1 MASLLNPASKF
12 IRRLPLRAILIIP
25 FVLQIFAVVGFVGY
39 LSFKNGQQAVNELA
53 SKLEQE
59 VANRT
64 EKETLAFLNT
74 PHIVN
79 QVLLSSI
86 YSGNLNIDDPPALEK
101 FFLKQI
107 KTHGIIPYLY
117 YANERGEFI
126 GVQKLDDGQFI
137 LKVKDQSTGK
147 NRNVYLLDEQGH
159 RTKLLRSAEFD
170 SNEYQLLKYAGGS
183 TTHKPGQAGW
193 TEISLSSSVLAL
205 EIKAGTP
212 VYSDTGKFQGVI
224 GVEIF
229 LPQISQFLRNLK
241 ISQSGQTFIVERSGE
256 IVGSST
262 SEQPYITKGSEQVR
276 LVATQSRNALTQAT
290 AKYLLKKFG
299 NLNKITSTEN
309 LVFEFNG
316 KRQLVRAQPFT
327 DGRGL
332 DWLTIVVIPESD
344 FMAQID
350 ASLRHTLWLC
360 FAALGVTTV
369 LGIYTSRW
377 ITRPILRLKEA
388 SQAIASGELGQRV
401 EVGGV
406 NELEVLGDSFNQMA
420 SQLRDLIEGLEERVE
435 SRTVEL
441 KAAKEEADSANQ
453 AKSEFLA
460 NMSHELRT
468 PLNGILGYAQILN
481 RSQALPNKERHG
493 VDIIYQCGSHLLTLI
508 NDILDLSKI
517 EARKLELSPK
527 AIHLPSFLQG
537 IVEICC
543 IRAEQKKIEFYYQP
557 DTDLPISIA
566 ADEKRLRQVLIN
578 LLSNGIKFTD
588 RGSVTFKVENIP
600 TENHQF
606 VRLKFLVADTGIGI
620 APDDINRLFQVFEQV
635 GDRQRR
641 AEGTGLGL
649 AISQKIA
656 QMIGTLIQVKSQVNV
671 GSDFFFDVEFPII
684 ADWVQ
689 QHTINAGKQIIS
701 YQGQRRKILI
711 VDDHWENRSVLV
723 NLLEPLGFEL
733 TEAQNGREGLEKARE
748 KLPDLI
754 ITDLA
759 MSVMDGFEMLK
770 QLRSSDDLKYLLAI
784 VSSAS
789 VADIDRQMSIAA
801 GGDDFLPKPV
811 QIDELFNLLTKHLN
825 LTWIYAEA
833 SSNTSKVEE
842 AASLIPPSI
851 EDLQHL
857 LELLQDGLFK
867 QIIEFAEQIE
877 QQSDR
882 YRPFVQQVLQLARQF
897 QEQKLEQFLR
907 QYLHEQN

>member
-1 MASLLNPASKF
+1 MTSLLNPASKF

-64 EKETLAFLNT
+64 EKETLAFVNT

-86 YSGNLNIDDPPALEK
+86 YSGNLNINDPPALEK
-101 FFLKQI
+101 FFFKQI

-137 LKVKDQSTGK
+137 LKVKDQSTSK
-147 NRNVYLLDEQGH
+147 NRNVYLLDEQGQ

-183 TTHKPGQAGW
+183 TTHKSGQAGW

-229 LPQISQFLRNLK
+229 LHQISQFLRNLK
-241 ISQSGQTFIVERSGE
+241 ISKSGQTFIVERSGE

-262 SEQPYITKGSEQVR
+262 SEQPYITKGSKQVR

-299 NLNKITSTEN
+299 NLNKITSTES

-316 KRQLVRAQPFT
+316 KRQLVRVQPFT

-350 ASLRHTLWLC
+350 AGLRHTLWLC
-360 FAALGVTTV
+360 FAALGITTV

-388 SQAIASGELGQRV
+388 SQAIASGELDQRV

-420 SQLRDLIEGLEERVE
+420 SQLRGLIEGLEERVE

-441 KAAKEEADSANQ
+441 KAAKEEADNANQ

-493 VDIIYQCGSHLLTLI
+493 VDIIHQCGSHLLTLI

-537 IVEICC
+537 IVEICR
-543 IRAEQKKIEFYYQP
+543 IRAEQKNIEFYYQP

-566 ADEKRLRQVLIN
+566 VDEKRLRQVLIN
-578 LLSNGIKFTD
+578 LVSNGIKFTD

-620 APDDINRLFQVFEQV
+620 APDDINRLFQVFQQV
-635 GDRQRR
+635 GDRQRQ

-656 QMIGTLIQVKSQVNV
+656 QMMGALIQVKSQLNT
-671 GSDFFFDVEFPII
+671 GSDFFFEGEFPIT

-689 QHTINAGKQIIS
+689 HNINAGKIIG
-701 YQGQRRKILI
+701 YQGQRREILI
-711 VDDHWENRSVLV
+711 VDDYWENRSVLV

-733 TEAQNGREGLEKARE
+733 REAQNGREGLEKARE

-759 MSVMDGFEMLK
+759 MPVMDGFEMLK

-789 VADIDRQMSIAA
+789 VAEIDKITSIAA

-811 QIDELFNLLTKHLN
+811 HIDELFNLLTKHLN
-825 LTWIYAEA
+825 LIWIYAEA
-833 SSNTSKVEE
+833 SSNTSIEE
-842 AASLIPPSI
+842 EPDLIPPSI
-851 EDLQHL
+851 EDLQQL

-877 QQSDR
+877 QRSDR
-882 YRPFVQQVLQLARQF
+882 YRPFVQKVLQLARQF

-907 QYLHEQN
+907 QYLHKQN